1 MKRILP
7 LLFLPALALAVD
19 APFTYTGDYTVA
31 PHATN
36 ANWIVATFT
45 SSGSLT
51 MTADKALVRLL
62 VVGGVGVA
70 VFHTPFQVAHFR
82 RQPFQPPEGS
92 PQHVLHGELLRVDGN
107 L

>member
-62 VVGGVGVA
+62 VVGGGGGGRSEE
-70 VFHTPFQVAHFR
+70 HT
-82 RQPFQPPEGS
+82 S
-92 PQHVLHGELLRVDGN
+92 ELQSR
-107 L
+107 